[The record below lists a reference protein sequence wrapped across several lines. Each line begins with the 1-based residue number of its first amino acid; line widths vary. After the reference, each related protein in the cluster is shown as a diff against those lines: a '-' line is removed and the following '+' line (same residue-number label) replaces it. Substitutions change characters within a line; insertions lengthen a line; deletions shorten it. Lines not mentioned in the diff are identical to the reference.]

1 MKKISILILF
11 LFSSPLFAQSEVENI
26 KIPLLDYIE
35 GTANGDIERLTK
47 AFHPNFNLYYVAN
60 DSLKIWTGKEY
71 IAGFKSGLKTNRIG
85 KIVSIDYE
93 KNAATAKIEVDMPAR
108 KRLYTDYLILL
119 KYQGEWKIIHKS
131 FTFKEY

>member
-1 MKKISILILF
+1 MKKILILLLF
-11 LFSSPLFAQSEVENI
+11 LFSTPVFAQSEVENI

-71 IAGFKSGLKTNRIG
+71 IGGFKSGLKTNRIG
-85 KIVSIDYE
+85 KIVSIDFE

-119 KYQGEWKIIHKS
+119 KYQDEWKIIHKS

>member
-1 MKKISILILF
+1 MKKISILLLF

-85 KIVSIDYE
+85 KIVSIDFE
-93 KNAATAKIEVDMPAR
+93 KNAATSKIEVDMPAR

>member
-1 MKKISILILF
+1 MKKISILLLF